1 MCTGCHRQ
9 LSRNKKQS
17 GPVTCGECHP
27 KKKGPGA

>member
-9 LSRNKKQS
+9 VSKENEPS

-27 KKKGPGA
+27 KKKGLK